1 MKIMTNDIIKE
12 MMKYILLGLNS
23 YFSLSANTYNYYE
36 LAVQKWC
43 SSAYMIHG
51 LWPQI
56 NATDY
61 PENCMNVPY
70 QEPNGSLLE
79 NMELYWHS
87 CDNSLWEHEW
97 EKHGSCMKEQV
108 GIDETTY
115 FNTTLNLFLDNQD
128 LLEECNTGDDCIM
141 GCFDLDYNLITC

>member
-1 MKIMTNDIIKE
+1 MIDIINK
-12 MMKYILLGLNS
+12 MMKYFMLGLNA
-23 YFSLSANTYNYYE
+23 YLALSVDTYNYYE

-43 SSAYMIHG
+43 SSSYMIHG
-51 LWPQI
+51 LWPQV
-56 NATDY
+56 NATNY
-61 PENCMNVPY
+61 PENCLNVSY
-70 QEPNGSLLE
+70 QNPNGSLLE

-108 GIDETTY
+108 GIDETAY
-115 FNTTLNLFLDNQD
+115 FNTALNLFLDNQD
-128 LLEECNTGDDCIM
+128 LLEECKIDDCIM